1 MTVLLRHRHDL
12 VCQQMVELVTEYL
25 DGTLSR
31 SDRRRFEA
39 HLRGCPNCTAY
50 LEQMRATI
58 QAMGR
63 LQPDDLSP
71 EARDEMITLYRA
83 WRDQGPQG

>member
-1 MTVLLRHRHDL
+1 MTVLLRRRHDL
-12 VCQQMVELVTEYL
+12 VCQEMVELVTEYL
-25 DGTLSR
+25 EGTLSR

-58 QAMGR
+58 RAMGR
-63 LQPDDLSP
+63 LEPDDLSP
-71 EARDEMITLYRA
+71 EAREDMVALYHT
-83 WRDQGPQG
+83 WRDQGLQG

>member
-1 MTVLLRHRHDL
+1 MTVLLRRRHDL
-12 VCQQMVELVTEYL
+12 VCQEMVELVTDYL

-58 QAMGR
+58 RAMGA
-63 LQPDDLSP
+63 LHPDDLP
-71 EARDEMITLYRA
+71 TVAREELIDLYRA
-83 WRDQGPQG
+83 WRDEERPG